1 MKKNFYILFA
11 AVCVAIGCSD
21 DDEVVFTK
29 ATVKTQIVDELVQNN
44 PTNEQQNDSQNNSNT
59 NTANYIEIAACDA
72 ANYISSQTSDECF
85 LSLTGELTQEIVDAI
100 GVAMR
105 SNNSLKVNLDLSKT
119 SGYETTSS
127 GRILNMDY
135 SPRSSGLQDC
145 DGLISIIMPKSLKNI
160 GDYAFANCKRL
171 KNITLN
177 EGIEIIGSYAFT
189 ITETGYYSSVL
200 ESVNIPSSVNA
211 IGTCAFGYNFGSS
224 SINFSIADPYGW
236 YYTESKVYWEYK
248 DDGTPLDKLT
258 SEILNDGGI
267 WQSTD
272 DGKQTL
278 KQAYFYKL

>member
-1 MKKNFYILFA
+1 MKKLIFILPLLF
-11 AVCVAIGCSD
+11 VMSCGK
-21 DDEVVFTK
+21 DETPVFTK
-29 ATVKTQIVDELVQNN
+29 ATVETKIVDELMQNN
-44 PTNEQQNDSQNNSNT
+44 PTDDNQNNSSSNT
-59 NTANYIEIAACDA
+59 TNYIEIAACDA

-119 SGYETTSS
+119 TGYETTSS

-171 KNITLN
+171 KKISLN
-177 EGIEIIGSYAFT
+177 EGLEIIGSYAFS

-211 IGTCAFGYNFGSS
+211 IGTCAFGYNLGSS

-267 WQSTD
+267 WQATD

>member
-1 MKKNFYILFA
+1 MKKLIFILPLLF
-11 AVCVAIGCSD
+11 VMSCGK
-21 DDEVVFTK
+21 DETPVFTK
-29 ATVKTQIVDELVQNN
+29 ATVETKIVDELMQNN
-44 PTNEQQNDSQNNSNT
+44 PTDDNQNNSSSNT
-59 NTANYIEIAACDA
+59 TNYIEIAACDA

-119 SGYETTSS
+119 TGYETTSS

-171 KNITLN
+171 KKISLN
-177 EGIEIIGSYAFT
+177 EGLEIIGSYAFS

-267 WQSTD
+267 WQATD

>member
-1 MKKNFYILFA
+1 MKKLIFILPLLF
-11 AVCVAIGCSD
+11 VMSCD
-21 DDEVVFTK
+21 KDETPVFTK
-29 ATVKTQIVDELVQNN
+29 ATVETKIVDELMQNN
-44 PTNEQQNDSQNNSNT
+44 PTDDNQNNSSSNT
-59 NTANYIEIAACDA
+59 TNYIDIAACDA
-72 ANYISSQTSDECF
+72 ANYISSQNTGECY

-119 SGYETTSS
+119 NGYETTSS

-171 KNITLN
+171 KKITLN
-177 EGIEIIGSYAFT
+177 EGLEIIGSYAFT

-278 KQAYFYKL
+278 KQAYFYKR